1 MNAVRP
7 ENRTNE
13 IPVLEVRGLRKH
25 YGMVEAL
32 RGVDVDLYRGEV
44 LGLVGDNGAGKSTFV
59 KCLAGVHEADGGS
72 MRLEG
77 QLIDFRSPHEG
88 REAGIEVVYQ
98 ELALAPDLTV
108 WGNIFLGRELHVHG
122 PLRRFGWLDKR
133 AMRSAAREH
142 LARLKIEISSVN
154 KPIEALS
161 GGQRQA
167 VAIARSV
174 VWGRKVVLMD
184 EPTNNLGV
192 AEQQKV
198 LGLTRTLADQ
208 NMAVL
213 IVSHNLEHVFK
224 VADRITV
231 LRHGQSV
238 ATTRVSDTTPQQVV
252 HWITGLSEI
261 RTK

>member
-1 MNAVRP
+1 MNAVPPEARP
-7 ENRTNE
+7 HE
-13 IPVLEVRGLRKH
+13 IPVLEVRGLRKR

-72 MRLEG
+72 IRLEG
-77 QLIDFRSPHEG
+77 RLIEFRSPHEG

-108 WGNIFLGRELHVHG
+108 WGNIFLGRELRVDG
-122 PLRRFGWLDKR
+122 PLKCLAWLDKR
-133 AMRSAAREH
+133 AMRRAAQEH

-174 VWGRKVVLMD
+174 VWGRKVILMD

-213 IVSHNLEHVFK
+213 VVSHNLEHVFK
-224 VADRITV
+224 VADRIAV
-231 LRHGQSV
+231 LRHGQSI
-238 ATTRVSDTTPQQVV
+238 ATARVNDTTPQQVV

-261 RTK
+261 STR